1 MLTDNNL
8 VRMNVLAEHF
18 EDLGDYQ
25 MAERI
30 MTGMVEL
37 LTQHF
42 GTEDD
47 RLIEPWLNLGL
58 LAEAQGRTSDS
69 LNYLEQAR
77 RLSIKHLDHA
87 HWLYQE
93 VLFHLGELSSTPLIA

>member
-1 MLTDNNL
+1 MHTDNNF

-30 MTGMVEL
+30 ITGIVEL
-37 LTQHF
+37 LIQHF
-42 GTEDD
+42 GTEDS

-69 LNYLEQAR
+69 LNFLEQAR
-77 RLSIKHLDHA
+77 RLSVKHLDHA

-93 VLFHLGELSSTPLIA
+93 IVFHIGELSSKPLIA